1 MRRERSTAAPSKGSR
16 TMAPRPPRHRPLK
29 QRRAA
34 RHVLIVALGTCAL
47 AAWLLRSPRRVA
59 VLMTATKRKVA
70 AFSSEYGELKAAYVY
85 TTSIDNKQRYCAV
98 NRCEL
103 VVGADRKET
112 SNRSARWTK
121 VAWLREILPQYDW
134 VVWTDV
140 DCFFTRTDDVVDVF
154 DAAYDVHFTL
164 DSGSEERVNTGFF
177 ALRNTQWSRD
187 FLEQVWTD
195 NDGGEGLSDQ
205 RSFNTVLNGLSK
217 DEHQRHVKLYS
228 KSILNAF
235 PSGTN
240 YVATEDYEPPTPDGD
255 ETSETRVIHYAGQ
268 FGGARNSDGATPPT
282 MLVQFLDL
290 LLARHALYLTKVPDM
305 KHERLRSVSDASKLI
320 SDARAALA
328 NCLKAL
334 KTYAPG
340 ASKTPVNFLE
350 VYESTGEV
358 CDADAAL
365 VNVRRPLSELV
376 VAGEGYASSLLC
388 SHGDDVPSTSISLS
402 DAFPSPKVGVRKGHK
417 QVHAMEGDL
426 VVVAHECASLRGRH
440 VVDGASSLIL
450 ADSGD
455 TDEKPVPAPRLAVLV
470 ASSGDDFWASVA
482 PRALACL
489 EACSTFQM
497 GDETRRAPAPPLV
510 VVGHEGGDW
519 ARIGVELFPANNV
532 DATELYTCHG
542 GGAQGAA
549 LVRERLGTP
558 EYAAEGP
565 VVVVE
570 AALADEVRRLLP
582 DARVKILTGAAPW
595 EDMAGALGAARVL
608 VVASGRAKRCDVVR
622 CRETTSAM
630 LRCRPRTLVL
640 EVGGT
645 SGDEALARELA
656 LGYRAVADVPA
667 AVAAIHEAGVLAV
680 DRFDFVG
687 DV

>member
-1 MRRERSTAAPSKGSR
+1 
-16 TMAPRPPRHRPLK
+16 
-29 QRRAA
+29 
-34 RHVLIVALGTCAL
+34 
-47 AAWLLRSPRRVA
+47 
-59 VLMTATKRKVA
+59 
-70 AFSSEYGELKAAYVY
+70 
-85 TTSIDNKQRYCAV
+85 
-98 NRCEL
+98 
-103 VVGADRKET
+103 
-112 SNRSARWTK
+112 
-121 VAWLREILPQYDW
+121 
-134 VVWTDV
+134 
-140 DCFFTRTDDVVDVF
+140 
-154 DAAYDVHFTL
+154 
-164 DSGSEERVNTGFF
+164 
-177 ALRNTQWSRD
+177 
-187 FLEQVWTD
+187 
-195 NDGGEGLSDQ
+195 
-205 RSFNTVLNGLSK
+205 
-217 DEHQRHVKLYS
+217 
-228 KSILNAF
+228 
-235 PSGTN
+235 
-240 YVATEDYEPPTPDGD
+240 
-255 ETSETRVIHYAGQ
+255 
-268 FGGARNSDGATPPT
+268 

-320 SDARAALA
+320 SDVRAALA

-340 ASKTPVNFLE
+340 GSKTPVNFLE
-350 VYESTGEV
+350 VFESTGEV

-365 VNVRRPLSELV
+365 VSVRAPLAKLV

-402 DAFPSPKVGVRKGHK
+402 DAFPSPKVGSRAGHK
-417 QVHAMEGDL
+417 QVHAIEGDL

-440 VVDGASSLIL
+440 VVDGASSLVL

-470 ASSGDDFWASVA
+470 ASAEDDFWASVA

-497 GDETRRAPAPPLV
+497 GDETRRAPAPPLI

-519 ARIGVELFPANNV
+519 ARIGVELFPHNNV

-558 EYAAEGP
+558 EHAAEGP

-582 DARVKILTGAAPW
+582 DAKVKILTGAAPW

-656 LGYRAVADVPA
+656 LGYRAVADVAA
-667 AVAAIHEAGVLAV
+667 AVEAIHEAGVLAV